1 MRKLLVWLV
10 LVGMALFGT
19 NIVSG
24 QDLSNKGKD
33 FWVTFPAHVDANL
46 AVLGIYITSDKAAT
60 GKVDFSGYSLP
71 FSIAA
76 NGVKTFFLGPN
87 GDAPNSTVYLSL
99 QEGIQTNAAV
109 HVTSDQPVVVY
120 AHIIRSARSG
130 ASLILPT
137 TVWGK
142 EYIVPSYRSSGSSG
156 ANSGYG
162 IINVVAKEPNTVVEI
177 TPKAT
182 SRDGS
187 KPSGVPYTIT
197 LSQPGDVYQVQ
208 FAKDQDISG
217 STVRSIATSTG
228 GCKPIAVFS
237 ATSWSAFDCLGASG
251 GDNLLQQL
259 FPTRSF
265 GKSFLTAPFIKKT
278 YDIIRVFVLDP
289 ATVVKKTESGVT
301 TTLTGLV
308 GNSYYEFTTNKPTQI
323 DADKPVSVVHYMT
336 SQSCGNTTPSDP
348 EMVIL
353 NPVEQTINNITLFS
367 AHRNWVPAS
376 QSNVNECY
384 LNIIIKTIAASSFRI
399 NGALPLGVF
408 TPIPGTAFS
417 YLQADVTALSQSN
430 PIQTLTADSSFI
442 AIAYGYGNV
451 ESYGYNAG
459 TNVKDIY
466 QFISIKN
473 EYATVNFPATCIN
486 APFKFSITFPYQP
499 TKIDWK
505 FYNKFTDV
513 SVNNPLADSSYV
525 VEGRTIYRYSLP
537 GVYTYNAIGSY
548 KVSVIANNPTS
559 DGCSGEQ
566 QIDYDVE
573 VFQKPVA
580 NFTWQHTGCTTD
592 SVKFIDN
599 SNGLGRTINSFKWD
613 FGNSTIDSVKNPVR
627 KFNAA
632 GNYNVKQTIITDI
645 GCLADTT
652 KTIQI
657 TEPPI
662 ARFGVSA
669 ITCVGDNIQFTDSS
683 TVAAGGT
690 ITKWYW
696 DFGNGR
702 KDTLSAN
709 TPRIVTYTTTGTHS
723 VSLIVETQS
732 GCRSVAFTKT
742 ITINPYPVADFALPG
757 GICLPNGSASFVNG
771 SNISNG
777 TQSQLVYLWNF
788 GDGQTST
795 LKDPIHNY
803 SGAGPFNVNLR
814 VTSNAGCVKDTTKV
828 LSTVYLQPKTAF
840 NVPAELCF
848 RDSSRM
854 TDQSTATNQLVT
866 KYFWNFGDNTTDTV
880 ANPVKRYAVPGTY
893 TITHYVRSDKGC
905 YSDTITKV
913 HVVNPLPTAAFNTS
927 SILCEGQQMQFTD
940 ASIANAG
947 TLTNWSWDLGDGT
960 KLTPANASPFSH
972 TYSSAGNKT
981 VKLAV
986 QSSKGCKSDTLSKTV
1001 LINVRPKAAFDLPE
1015 VCLTDA
1021 FAFFNNTT
1029 TISDGTLASM
1039 NYQWN
1044 FGDPNATGA
1053 NPNNSVLKSPQHK
1066 YIATGNYPVFMK
1078 TTSVNGCVDSI
1089 TQTLTVNGDKPK
1101 ADFTVN
1107 NTGAIC
1113 STVPVSIQNKSTVN
1127 FGSVTK
1133 VEIYWEWPSTTIK
1146 TVDDQPAFD
1155 KQYQHYFSP
1164 FSTPASKVFQIRFLA
1179 YSGGICVNE
1188 VIKNITL
1195 QANPNVLFT
1204 QIPGICLD
1212 AAARQITQASD
1223 LAGLPGSGVFSGNG
1237 VSSSG
1242 LFTPTVAGVGT
1253 FNITYVY
1260 TSSQG
1265 CGDTAIQPIT
1275 VWPRPTANF
1284 NADAP
1289 TCVTQQVTFRDASV
1303 ANFSNLKQWNWVF
1316 GDGNSTSKT
1325 NNLPV
1330 IHTYS
1335 NAGTVNVQ
1343 LTVVSDSGCVST
1355 VASKAVN
1362 VNPLPVVDF
1371 TLPVVCMPVGKADF
1385 TDKSSIADGSQGQF
1399 AYAWTFGVGGSSSTQ
1414 KNPTY
1419 YYPAVGSYNVK
1430 LVVTSKDGCKDSAT
1444 KVLTDVNPQPLANFT
1459 FNPSS
1464 VCLGA
1469 AYTFTPQNN
1478 PLSQTISGLFWSLG
1492 DGTNNNS
1499 NSVTYTYKQ
1508 AGTFNVAHYY
1518 QTTKGCYSDTVVK
1531 QVVVYPFPVVNAGP
1545 DQVVLEGG
1553 QATLKATA
1561 SGSTS
1566 YQYQWSPPT
1575 YLNNINVLQ
1584 PITKPAQDITYTL
1597 TVIGAGGCSASDDV
1611 FIKVLFAPEIPNAF
1625 SPNND
1630 GINDIWNIKYLSSYP
1645 GATVQVFDRY
1655 GKLVYNSVG
1664 YNSPWDGK
1672 FNGREIPAGVYYYVI
1687 DPKNGRKIIQGSVT
1701 VIR

>member
-1 MRKLLVWLV
+1 MKKSLVWLMLSV
-10 LVGMALFGT
+10 VALLGT
-19 NIVSG
+19 NIVSS

-33 FWVTFPAHVDANL
+33 FWITFPPHVDANL
-46 AVLGIYITSDKAAT
+46 AVLGIYITSDRAAT
-60 GKVDFSGYSLP
+60 GKVDFNGYSLS

-76 NGVKTFFLGPN
+76 NGVKTFFIGPN
-87 GDAPNSTVYLSL
+87 GDAPNNTVYLGL
-99 QEGIQTNAAV
+99 QEGIQTNAAI
-109 HVTSDQPVVVY
+109 HVTSNQPVVVY
-120 AHIIRSARSG
+120 AHIIRQARSG
-130 ASLILPT
+130 ASLIIPT
-137 TVWGK
+137 NVWGK
-142 EYIVPSYRSSGSSG
+142 EYLVPSYRSAGSSG
-156 ANSGYG
+156 TNSGFPS
-162 IINVVAKEPNTVVEI
+162 ITVVAKEPNTVVEI
-177 TPKAT
+177 NPKAT

-187 KPSGVPYTIT
+187 KPAGVPYTIT

-217 STVRSIATSTG
+217 SFVRSISTGTG

-237 ATSWSAFDCLGASG
+237 STTWSAFDCTGASG
-251 GDNLLQQL
+251 GDNLYQQL
-259 FPTRSF
+259 FPTRAF
-265 GKSFLTAPFIKKT
+265 GKSFLTAPFVKKV

-289 ATVVKKTESGVT
+289 TTVVKKTESGVT
-301 TTLTGLV
+301 TTLGGLV
-308 GNSYYEFTTNKPTQI
+308 GNSYYEYTTNRPTQI
-323 DADKPVSVVHYMT
+323 DADKPVSVVQYMT
-336 SQSCGNTTPSDP
+336 SQTCGNSTNSDP

-367 AHRNWVPAS
+367 AHRSWVPVN

-384 LNIIIKTIAASSFRI
+384 LNIIIKSNAASSFRI

-408 TPIPGTAFS
+408 TPIPGTVFS
-417 YLQADVTALSQSN
+417 YLQADVTALSQTN

-459 TNVKDIY
+459 TNVKDLF

-473 EYATVNFPATCIN
+473 EFATVNFPATCIN

-505 FYNKFTDV
+505 FYNKFPDVTD
-513 SVNNPLADSSYV
+513 NNPVADSSYV

-537 GVYTYNAIGSY
+537 GSYTYNAIGTY
-548 KVSVIANNPTS
+548 KVTVVANNPTS

-613 FGNSTIDSVKNPVR
+613 FGNGTVDSVKNPVR

-632 GNYNVKQTIITDI
+632 GNYVVKESIITDI

-657 TEPPI
+657 TEPP
-662 ARFGVSA
+662 AAKFGVSA
-669 ITCVGDNIQFTDSS
+669 LTCVGSNIQFTDSS

-702 KDTLSAN
+702 KDTMSAN
-709 TPRIVTYTTTGTHS
+709 TPRTVVYPATGTFI

-732 GCRSVAFTKT
+732 GCRSVAFSRT
-742 ITINPYPVADFALPG
+742 ITIHPFPVADFILPG
-757 GICLPNGSASFVNG
+757 GICLPNGSASFVN
-771 SNISNG
+771 SSTISNG

-795 LKDPIHNY
+795 IKDPVHNY

-814 VTSNAGCVKDTTKV
+814 VTSNAGCIKDTTKV
-828 LSTVYLQPKTAF
+828 LSTVYQQPKASFT
-840 NVPAELCF
+840 VPAELCF
-848 RDSSRM
+848 RDSTKLS
-854 TDQSTATNQLVT
+854 DQSTAVNQVVT

-880 ANPVKRYAVPGTY
+880 ANPSKRYAASGSY
-893 TITHYVRSDKGC
+893 TIIHFVRSDKGC
-905 YSDTITKV
+905 YSDTVTKV
-913 HVVNPLPTAAFNTS
+913 HVVNTLPTAAFNTS
-927 SILCEGQQMQFTD
+927 SILCEGQQMQFSD
-940 ASIANAG
+940 ASVANAG
-947 TLTNWSWDLGDGT
+947 TLNNWFWDLGDGT
-960 KLTPANASPFSH
+960 TLTPTNASPFVH
-972 TYSSAGNKT
+972 TYTNAGNKT

-986 QSSKGCKSDTLSKTV
+986 QSTKGCKSDTLTKAIF
-1001 LINVRPKAAFDLPE
+1001 INVRPKVNFDLPE

-1021 FAFFNNTT
+1021 FALFNNTT

-1039 NYQWN
+1039 NYLWN

-1053 NPNNSVLKSPQHK
+1053 NPNTSGSKNPQHK
-1066 YIATGNYPVFMK
+1066 YTATGNYPVFLK
-1078 TTSVNGCVDSI
+1078 TTSSKGCVDSI

-1101 ADFTVN
+1101 ADFIVT
-1107 NTGAIC
+1107 NTGTIC
-1113 STVPVSIQNKSTVN
+1113 STVPVNIQNKSTVN
-1127 FGSVTK
+1127 FGNVTK
-1133 VEIYWEWPSTTIK
+1133 VEVYWEWPSITIK
-1146 TVDDQPAFD
+1146 TVDDQPSFD
-1155 KQYQHYFSP
+1155 KQYQHYYKP
-1164 FSTPASKVFQIRFLA
+1164 FSAPASKVYQIRFQA
-1179 YSGGICVNE
+1179 FSGGVCVND
-1188 VIKNITL
+1188 VIKTITV

-1212 AAARQITQASD
+1212 ATARQITQAVD
-1223 LAGLPGSGVFSGNG
+1223 QAGLPGNGAFSGTG
-1237 VSSSG
+1237 VSSTG
-1242 LFTPTVAGVGT
+1242 LFNPANAGVGT
-1253 FNITYVY
+1253 HNITYIY

-1265 CGDTAIQPIT
+1265 CGDTAVQPIT

-1284 NADAP
+1284 NTDAP
-1289 TCVTQQVTFRDASV
+1289 TCVTQSVTFRDASI
-1303 ANFSNLKQWNWVF
+1303 ANFGNLKQWNWVF
-1316 GDGNSTSKT
+1316 GDGNSTT
-1325 NNLPV
+1325 RTDNLPV
-1330 IHTYS
+1330 THTYTKTGS
-1335 NAGTVNVQ
+1335 VNVQ
-1343 LTVVSDSGCVST
+1343 MTVMSDSGCVST
-1355 VASKAVN
+1355 TISKAVN
-1362 VNPLPVVDF
+1362 INPLPVVDF
-1371 TLPVVCMPVGKADF
+1371 SLPVVCMPVGKADF
-1385 TDKSSIADGSQGQF
+1385 TDRSTIPDGSQGQF
-1399 AYAWTFGVGGSSSTQ
+1399 TYFWTFGVGSGSSVQ
-1414 KNPTY
+1414 KNPTFF
-1419 YYPAVGSYNVK
+1419 YPAVGSYNVK

-1444 KVLTDVNPQPLANFT
+1444 KVLSDVNPQPLANFS
-1459 FNPSS
+1459 FNPAS
-1464 VCLGA
+1464 VCLGD
-1469 AYTFTPQNN
+1469 AYTFTAQNN

-1492 DGTNNNS
+1492 DGTS
-1499 NSVTYTYKQ
+1499 NSAATVTHTYKQ
-1508 AGTFNVAHYY
+1508 AGTFNVSHYY

-1531 QVVVYPFPVVNAGP
+1531 QVVVHPYPIVNAGP

-1553 QATLKATA
+1553 QATIKATA
-1561 SGSTS
+1561 TGSSS
-1566 YQYQWSPPT
+1566 YQYQWSPGT
-1575 YLNNINVLQ
+1575 YLNSINVLQ
-1584 PITKPAQDITYTL
+1584 PITKPTQDITYTL
-1597 TVIGAGGCSASDDV
+1597 TVTGAGGCSASDDV

-1630 GINDIWNIKYLSSYP
+1630 GINDTWNIQYLSSYP

-1687 DPKNGRKIIQGSVT
+1687 DPKNGRKVMQGSVT
-1701 VIR
+1701 VVR